1 MSVPLWDTNDGQKWL
16 AKAIDPAGMNVDLKG
31 MPDQE
36 THNVV
41 VLNYQSQFAVSPPN
55 MFGAAA
61 NDGSTFESEMYF
73 YQHPYIFGVSASYPT
88 GTVDP
93 LSTNRI
99 IALGFGSN
107 PNPSATPA
115 TVGSSP
121 FIAFNSN
128 GVMFPRTCQTF
139 VNTQIAGNAS
149 IRDVATRW
157 GELAQKHRVIYGA
170 AQAIPTC
177 SAQDNSGSISVSQQ
191 PFIGDDTSYRVVD
204 SSSLKLNLN
213 NTILNV
219 ANGDNAVSNR
229 FKLPV
234 KAYRD
239 DDFPSSEDNIR
250 NPASLLTRFYE
261 GAYIPYKLKNPF
273 HEDFITSDNKVA
285 TLAPYWV
292 IGASYKDHNT
302 QSWFPLTWDMA
313 SSSFTTPMTPE
324 GTNRVRTY
332 CDRLCLRLMSKM
344 GQEIDLVF
352 VNTHGEVAEPTPD
365 LTHEYLATIDLQNPY
380 KRAGEDVRI
389 CLLNDLNAGD
399 NLLSTVNSNKYI
411 TCTFN
416 DEPSYANL
424 HCYRVNPQGQA
435 VCDFPSDNVVAVLCK
450 AMNMRGNITL
460 LFRLGVEIQVTG
472 ASTYSPFNHK
482 SPAYD
487 ESAIKSY
494 LRIVHQMSDGFYG
507 NAASDLFH
515 NAYYEWFMTMLYN
528 PPSDVDFANKGS
540 YWRGAIRA

>member
-1 MSVPLWDTNDGQKWL
+1 MSVPLWETNDGQKWL

-41 VLNYQSQFAVSPPN
+41 VLNYQSQFDVSPPN
-55 MFGAAA
+55 MFGVAA
-61 NDGSTFESEMYF
+61 NDGSTFESEMF
-73 YQHPYIFGVSASYPT
+73 FFQHPYIFGVSASYPT
-88 GTVDP
+88 GTIDP
-93 LSTNRI
+93 LATNRVI
-99 IALGFGSN
+99 GIGFGSN
-107 PNPSATPA
+107 PSGTPLTGGKA
-115 TVGSSP
+115 P
-121 FIAFNSN
+121 FISFNSN

-139 VNTQIAGNAS
+139 VNTQVAGNTS
-149 IRDVATRW
+149 IRDVCKRW

-191 PFIGDDTSYRVVD
+191 PFIGDDTSYRTVD
-204 SSSLKLNLN
+204 SAALNLTLN
-213 NTILNV
+213 NDISAADPLTDASPNKFRYV
-219 ANGDNAVSNR
+219 
-229 FKLPV
+229 V

-239 DDFPSSEDNIR
+239 DDFPNSEDNIR

-273 HEDFITSDNKVA
+273 HEDFVTSDNKIA

-292 IGASYKDHNT
+292 IGASYKDHNN
-302 QSWFPLTWDMA
+302 QNWFPLTWDHA
-313 SSSFTTPMTPE
+313 SSTFTTPMTPE
-324 GTNRVRTY
+324 GTERVRAF
-332 CDRLCLRLMSKM
+332 CDRICLRLMSKM

-352 VNTHGEVAEPTPD
+352 VNRHGIEQNPD
-365 LTHEYLATIDLQNPY
+365 LTHEYQASIDLQNPY
-380 KRAGEDVRI
+380 SVSGDTNK

-399 NLLSTVNSNKYI
+399 NLLSSVNSNI
-411 TCTFN
+411 ALNLNFN
-416 DEPSYANL
+416 GEQTRSL
-424 HCYRVNPQGQA
+424 LCYRVNPQGQA